1 MLKYNAEI
9 KVLRDKVR
17 EAENWEK
24 KKSDNAKKQYDYV
37 KKLERELIENGM
49 AVDEI

>member
-1 MLKYNAEI
+1 M
-9 KVLRDKVR
+9 RD
-17 EAENWEK
+17 AENWEK
-24 KKSDNAKKQYDYV
+24 KKSENAKKQYDYV